1 MPAMKV
7 TVCELPNGW
16 AESESTWIELAETIQ
31 DEQSDLVLLPE
42 MPFYRWLAGT
52 TQATPDLWLAAVAAH
67 DDWMARLSELSAPIV
82 VGTRPIIDGDCRHNQ
97 GFVWEKTPAYR
108 DAHIKYYLPDEEG
121 FWEATWYQRG
131 DGRFDVI
138 DVAGV
143 KIGFLICTELWFN
156 AHARAYAT
164 QGIHILVCPRAT
176 PHTSIDTWITGG
188 RTAAV
193 VSGAF
198 CLSSNFNGPHIGGMA
213 FGGTGWIIEPEA
225 GGIMGLTSEES
236 PILTIDIDLSAAE
249 KAKQTYPRYVA
260 D

>member
-1 MPAMKV
+1 MRV
-7 TVCELPNGW
+7 TVCELPNRW
-16 AESESTWIELAETIQ
+16 TESEDTRTVIAETIQ

-42 MPFYRWLAGT
+42 MPFCRWLAGT
-52 TQATPDLWLAAVAAH
+52 AQADPDRWQAAVAAH
-67 DDWMARLSELSAPIV
+67 DGWMARLSELSTPIV
-82 VGTRPIIDGDCRHNQ
+82 VGTRPVLDEGGPRNQ
-97 GFVWEKTPAYR
+97 GFVWQETPGYR
-108 DAHIKYYLPDEEG
+108 EAHTKYYLPNEEG

-138 DVAGV
+138 DVNGL

-156 AHARAYAT
+156 AHARAYSA
-164 QGIHILVCPRAT
+164 QGVHILVCPRAT
-176 PHTSIDTWITGG
+176 PHTSVDTWVTGG

-193 VSGAF
+193 VAGAF
-198 CLSSNFNGPHIGGMA
+198 CLSSNFNGPHVGDMA

-225 GGIMGLTSEES
+225 GRVMGLTSEEI

-249 KAKQTYPRYVA
+249 NAKKTYPRYVP